1 MLNRGPEVFVMTNG
15 MVNGRARLAVALTAF
30 ATLCAPAAASA
41 QIRQVGSA
49 SSGSKQ
55 TINFTIGYFALK
67 GLDSRVNDDVLLNE
81 LQSAQPL
88 LFEVKDFNSAIV
100 GGEYLVGV
108 SSNFEAGIGV
118 GFSQRTVPSV
128 YAKLTHAD
136 TTEIEQDLKL
146 RQIPVTFT
154 GRFLLAP
161 RGSAVEPY
169 IGAGV
174 VAIRYRY
181 SETGEFVADD
191 RSIFPARYIAQ
202 GTAVGPTVLAGVRAP
217 VGNMAIGGEVRWQ
230 KAQATKLLDQ
240 GFIGDKFDLGGWTG
254 NFTFGVRF

>member
-1 MLNRGPEVFVMTNG
+1 MANG
-15 MVNGRARLAVALTAF
+15 TVNGRARLAMALTVF
-30 ATLCAPAAASA
+30 ATLGAPATASA
-41 QIRQVGSA
+41 QIRQVSTT
-49 SSGSKQ
+49 SDSKQ
-55 TINFTIGYFALK
+55 TVNFTIGYFALK

-88 LFEVKDFNSAIV
+88 LFAVKDFNSALV
-100 GGEYLVGV
+100 GGEYLVSV
-108 SSNFEAGIGV
+108 SRNFEVGIGV

-136 TTEIEQDLKL
+136 NSEIQQELKL

-154 GRFLLAP
+154 GRVLLLP

-174 VAIRYRY
+174 VAIRWRY
-181 SETGEFVADD
+181 SETGEFVAGD
-191 RSIFPARYIAQ
+191 RSIFPARYVAQ
-202 GTAVGPTVLAGVRAP
+202 GTAAGPTVLAGVRAP
-217 VGNMAIGGEVRWQ
+217 LGKMTIGGEVRWQ
-230 KAQATKLLDQ
+230 KAEATKLADA
-240 GFIGDKFDLGGWTG
+240 GFIGDKFDLGGWTA